1 MKRTRKTFKLSQ
13 LRATNFARICIDV
26 HVQVL
31 QDRVVAK
38 LAKLLS
44 RWRTSV
50 IQDGA
55 EFCIR
60 RSVETGQKTKNSFL
74 TDDLVSLFPMTFR
87 DNCVP
92 LPQMDNQRRKE
103 ETDQV
108 R

>member
-13 LRATNFARICIDV
+13 IRATNFAGICFDV

-31 QDRVVAK
+31 CDRVVAK

-44 RWRTSV
+44 RWRAPV

-60 RSVETGQKTKNSFL
+60 SNVLANESALGL
-74 TDDLVSLFPMTFR
+74 ELDDGMAF
-87 DNCVP
+87 
-92 LPQMDNQRRKE
+92 
-103 ETDQV
+103 
-108 R
+108 